1 MARQTVNKNLHN
13 SPYKPIRSYTSMARQ
28 TVNKNLHNSPYRPIR
43 SYTSNGL
50 ADSEQ
55 ELAQLTIQTN

>member
-1 MARQTVNKNLHN
+1 
-13 SPYKPIRSYTSMARQ
+13 MARQ

-43 SYTSNGL
+43 SVYINGL

>member
-1 MARQTVNKNLHN
+1 MAW
-13 SPYKPIRSYTSMARQ
+13 Q

-43 SYTSNGL
+43 SYTLAWQTVNKNLYNSPYIRSYTYGP

>member
-13 SPYKPIRSYTSMARQ
+13 SPYKPIRSYTLASD
-28 TVNKNLHNSPYRPIR
+28 SGP
-43 SYTSNGL
+43 